1 MAKEE
6 TDMNMEEHVPT
17 SDMAEEGLERNGRS
31 ENKRIKNNLNAKV
44 KRWINKYSRRNKI
57 KPTVEQTET
66 TRDKDVVRNV
76 HDENRRRLNGVQVK
90 PIRGNC
96 AHMEEDPKAPPEGGW
111 GWVVC
116 FTSMCT
122 NGTVFANMNTFGI
135 MFVALR
141 ETFGQDDTSI
151 SFKASWVGSTFTGV
165 MFLLSMVSGIL
176 ADRLG
181 IRTVGLI
188 GGLLALVGTLCSAFV
203 QNILLLYLTYGV
215 IMGTGFAFAYPPS
228 LAILGYYF
236 KRRIG
241 LANGLVTF
249 GGTVVFTFSYSLT
262 LPVLF
267 DAVGFKYTL
276 LFLSGVNSLIMLYAL
291 TWKPRIICPI
301 PDGVKDPAPA
311 EFEKCCSCSS
321 DFLNKRIWRNRGYV
335 VWVTAA
341 AISFLGYFVL
351 MFHMVKDADD
361 VFPGSNSN
369 LLPLCLGVPNAVM
382 KLVMGSLSDLHRVSR
397 VRIQQAAFLVMGV
410 TTTCAPLAGSFTSL
424 LVVAVV
430 LGMCDGT
437 VFCMFGP
444 VAFDL
449 VGPVDSAQALGF
461 VFGLLALP
469 ASLGPPLAGLLYDHF
484 GNYNLAFHVAGV
496 PLLAGAALMCFIPF
510 RKPHTDT
517 DVAIVHVPSSPVPSA
532 DHAASHKT
540 NEPITPI

>member
-1 MAKEE
+1 
-6 TDMNMEEHVPT
+6 
-17 SDMAEEGLERNGRS
+17 
-31 ENKRIKNNLNAKV
+31 
-44 KRWINKYSRRNKI
+44 
-57 KPTVEQTET
+57 
-66 TRDKDVVRNV
+66 
-76 HDENRRRLNGVQVK
+76 
-90 PIRGNC
+90 
-96 AHMEEDPKAPPEGGW
+96 
-111 GWVVC
+111 
-116 FTSMCT
+116 
-122 NGTVFANMNTFGI
+122 
-135 MFVALR
+135 
-141 ETFGQDDTSI
+141 
-151 SFKASWVGSTFTGV
+151 
-165 MFLLSMVSGIL
+165 MVSGIL

-228 LAILGYYF
+228 LAILGHYF
-236 KRRIG
+236 KRKIG

-249 GGTVVFTFSYSLT
+249 G
-262 LPVLF
+262 
-267 DAVGFKYTL
+267 
-276 LFLSGVNSLIMLYAL
+276 
-291 TWKPRIICPI
+291 
-301 PDGVKDPAPA
+301 
-311 EFEKCCSCSS
+311 
-321 DFLNKRIWRNRGYV
+321 
-335 VWVTAA
+335 
-341 AISFLGYFVL
+341 
-351 MFHMVKDADD
+351 
-361 VFPGSNSN
+361 
-369 LLPLCLGVPNAVM
+369 
-382 KLVMGSLSDLHRVSR
+382 DLHSVSR

-510 RKPHTDT
+510 R
-517 DVAIVHVPSSPVPSA
+517 
-532 DHAASHKT
+532 
-540 NEPITPI
+540 